1 MGLIIAVGDVS
12 NLSANLK
19 ESINQVRTGLESTK
33 SKVQSFTRDTTQQGA
48 SWDGM
53 RSHLSDYEMIITAF
67 IMACQSIEDDC
78 DGVIADVQNGI
89 SPDTRLD
96 EDQLKS
102 TIEDLQKLNAEYESI
117 CDNCQSSLSYCRSL
131 DYEFRSYEYE
141 DALISS
147 IARYSGCIESNCE
160 RIIECEAKLERLYET
175 QAMTEQLFIDAKD
188 FFNCA
193 MEGLKSVDSSFKVD
207 LLGRPDFTINNN
219 AKWRDTLYSLYARTM
234 FTNEEL
240 EKTGLTPQ
248 EIYELTNDPY
258 VIGLEGTNFFYELLE
273 SFNGG
278 NVCQYVLKGSHDF
291 LDVRNSFNLL
301 SDGVSFFV
309 TKLPNGKYA
318 LKLSGSIVSGKTRAE
333 LMDYLA
339 DNITSVNW
347 RKYQTKLFTRG
358 GLGFSEKE
366 FGSAF
371 KNIKYGPLNEYL
383 NFATKGGTEAFS
395 QLKVTGNIVKDT
407 WSANWGDH
415 IKNITEF
422 SDASN
427 VDKVIKGLGIAG
439 DVLTIGTNVK
449 ENMFDKDGHVVIN
462 THSLVETVG
471 DIGFDMAADAGGA
484 AAGAAV
490 GSFFAPPLGTVVG
503 AGVGLLISC
512 AGNIDVYDVDKDGEK
527 DSIMDMGHKAIDKVC
542 DFFWGED

>member
-1 MGLIIAVGDVS
+1 MGAIFGTLWSG
-12 NLSANLK
+12 
-19 ESINQVRTGLESTK
+19 TK
-33 SKVQSFTRDTTQQGA
+33 TVTNCFTSSSLPISGNQSFTGSNNYALVADTSGTTVLSSANDMKGSAAAENMPGLDFEFIWKTVENDYPIIRDDAVIYGTFAKADSFAGGTG
-48 SWDGM
+48 
-53 RSHLSDYEMIITAF
+53 TA
-67 IMACQSIEDDC
+67 
-78 DGVIADVQNGI
+78 
-89 SPDTRLD
+89 
-96 EDQLKS
+96 
-102 TIEDLQKLNAEYESI
+102 
-117 CDNCQSSLSYCRSL
+117 
-131 DYEFRSYEYE
+131 
-141 DALISS
+141 
-147 IARYSGCIESNCE
+147 
-160 RIIECEAKLERLYET
+160 
-175 QAMTEQLFIDAKD
+175 
-188 FFNCA
+188 
-193 MEGLKSVDSSFKVD
+193 
-207 LLGRPDFTINNN
+207 
-219 AKWRDTLYSLYARTM
+219 
-234 FTNEEL
+234 
-240 EKTGLTPQ
+240 
-248 EIYELTNDPY
+248 NDPY